1 MDSRDTLDTFANI
14 KVCGV
19 GGSGG
24 NAIARMIA
32 ARVRGVEFIAV
43 NTDAQ
48 ALMNNPA
55 PIKVQIGKDTT
66 RGLGA
71 GADTEVGRKSA
82 EENKDEIYEV
92 LKGADMV
99 FVTFGSGGGTGSGAA
114 PLIAQIAKELGAL
127 TVGVVTKPFS
137 FEGLRR
143 KKVAELAIED
153 LRDKVDTLITIP
165 NDRLLQVIDKKTP
178 LPDAFGIVDD
188 ILRQGV
194 QGISDLII
202 IPGIINVDF
211 ADVRTIMH
219 DAGSALMGIG
229 RAAGENRAIEAAR
242 QAIDSPLLELSI
254 DGAMGILYNITG
266 GPDMTMYEVE
276 EASKAITEAA
286 HPEANIIFG
295 AIVDDAMSGEIKI
308 TVIATGFENEM
319 AKPTTKRRVGDEHG
333 GYAPPAAPPPTIPF
347 FGNNQQS
354 NNNFNLDFEPI
365 DSPPPPRRE
374 RLPEPPSAPRRER
387 MPEPMPMPPTI
398 KDKDDELEV
407 PAFIRRKLR

>member
-1 MDSRDTLDTFANI
+1 MRLTQKI
-14 KVCGV
+14 
-19 GGSGG
+19 
-24 NAIARMIA
+24 AIFF
-32 ARVRGVEFIAV
+32 V
-43 NTDAQ
+43 
-48 ALMNNPA
+48 L
-55 PIKVQIGKDTT
+55 
-66 RGLGA
+66 A
-71 GADTEVGRKSA
+71 G
-82 EENKDEIYEV
+82 I
-92 LKGADMV
+92 L
-99 FVTFGSGGGTGSGAA
+99 AA
-114 PLIAQIAKELGAL
+114 PLAQAQSDFNPQFIISDQELLSVGNWSRFDVQNFLDSKGGYLRNLVTTDASGTRKTAADIIFDAAVRYQVNPKYLLVTLQKEQSLITDDSPTNKQLDWAAGYAVCDSCSMSDPRIQKHKGFGQQVDDAAGIMRWYYDNRDNPIVIKKDTPIL
-127 TVGVVTKPFS
+127 KA
-137 FEGLRR
+137 FERID
-143 KKVAELAIED
+143 EI
-153 LRDKVDTLITIP
+153 LRDAISGITELIASI
-165 NDRLLQVIDKKTP
+165 
-178 LPDAFGIVDD
+178 
-188 ILRQGV
+188 
-194 QGISDLII
+194 
-202 IPGIINVDF
+202 GIINVDF

-374 RLPEPPSAPRRER
+374 RLPEPPAAPRRER
-387 MPEPMPMPPTI
+387 MPEPMPPTI